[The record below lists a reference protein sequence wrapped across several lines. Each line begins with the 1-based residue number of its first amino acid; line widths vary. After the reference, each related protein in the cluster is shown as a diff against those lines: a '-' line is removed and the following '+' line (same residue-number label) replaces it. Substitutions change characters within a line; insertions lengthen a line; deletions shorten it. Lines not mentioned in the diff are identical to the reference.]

1 MELWQI
7 VLLVIIGI
15 FAGWI
20 NVMAGGGS
28 LLTIPVMLFMDI
40 PAPVANGT
48 NRIAIVA
55 QNITAVYAFFRNG
68 FHDLKLSITLSLA
81 ASFGAIW
88 GAWSGVFLQ
97 GIWFNR
103 LLAVVM
109 IVVIILMVTEK
120 APAEK
125 KETIQAFKNQQSK
138 NALMGHILMLGA
150 GFWGGMIQVGVGFI
164 LMPIL
169 HRVMGFDLIRVNMY
183 KVAIILSFN
192 IVALFIFA
200 SQLELIWWAG
210 LGLALGNSIGGWYGA
225 HSTIHKGEV
234 WIKTVLYIVLSCFII
249 KLLFF

>member
-1 MELWQI
+1 MEYWQI
-7 VLLVIIGI
+7 LLLIIVGT

-48 NRIAIVA
+48 NRIAILA
-55 QNITAVYAFFRNG
+55 QNIVAVYAFFRNG
-68 FHDLKLSITLSLA
+68 FSDIRLSITLSLA

-88 GAWSGVFLQ
+88 GAWLGVFLQ
-97 GIWFNR
+97 GVWFNR
-103 LLAVVM
+103 MLAVVM
-109 IVVIILMVTEK
+109 LAVIILMATEK
-120 APAEK
+120 K
-125 KETIQAFKNQQSK
+125 KPVTASKNQQPK
-138 NALMGHILMLGA
+138 NWLLGHILMVGA
-150 GFWGGMIQVGVGFI
+150 GFWGGLIQVGVGFI

-169 HRVMGFDLIRVNMY
+169 HKVMGFDLVRVNMY
-183 KVAIILSFN
+183 KVAIVLSFT

-225 HSTIHKGEV
+225 HSTIHKGEA
-234 WIKTVLYIVLSCFII
+234 WIKVVLYVVLSCFIM

>member
-1 MELWQI
+1 MEYWQI
-7 VLLVIIGI
+7 LLLVIIGT

-28 LLTIPVMLFMDI
+28 LLTIPAMLFMDI

-48 NRIAIVA
+48 NRIAILA

-88 GAWSGVFLQ
+88 GAWLGVFLQ
-97 GIWFNR
+97 GVWFNR

-109 IVVIILMVTEK
+109 IAVIILMATEK
-120 APAEK
+120 KIAIESPE
-125 KETIQAFKNQQSK
+125 NQQPE
-138 NALMGHILMLGA
+138 NWLLGHVLMVGA
-150 GFWGGMIQVGVGFI
+150 GFWGGMIQVGVGFV

-169 HRVMGFDLIRVNMY
+169 HKVMGFDLVRVNMY
-183 KVAIILSFN
+183 KVAIILSFT

-234 WIKTVLYIVLSCFII
+234 WIKVVLYIVLSCFII